1 MLTLAEKIEND
12 AAKRLVLA
20 EGRQPAEELGRFKAF
35 LKLENHRLQMLHRAG
50 GSGREVCHAR
60 ATLLDVLIRHILEPV
75 VESMASGKVPV
86 PKFAVVAIG
95 GYGRAELN
103 PFSDIDILFLH
114 QGDLVSGGKTHPEW
128 NRLTET
134 LLYTLWDLGLKVG
147 HSVRSV
153 EECVKVANSDM
164 QSKTSLIESR
174 LVYGDNALFNRLQS
188 VVLAKSVK
196 GFEEAY
202 IASRI
207 TDQAARRTKF
217 GNSPFMQEPN
227 IKNGTG
233 GLRDYQNLLWMAF
246 FKYRIR
252 TLDELEQKELI
263 TDSERKQL
271 EAAYDF
277 LLWVRNEVHYTA
289 KRGVDV
295 LTKNLQPSVAYN
307 LGYTERSPS
316 KRIEGFMR
324 DVYTHMRHIYLITRT
339 LEDRLALLPGTSRL
353 PSIRELIRRGK
364 RRATQQ
370 VVDGFVIVDGQISE
384 NTRSFKNQPRRLMR
398 LFLYMQQRGLK
409 LHPDIAQGIRN
420 QLSLVNREFLADKH
434 IHETFLEILNQRG
447 NVSPILRAMHEVGLL
462 GKYIPEFGRLTC
474 LVQHE
479 FYHQYTADEHTLVCI
494 EKLDGLWEANDHAL
508 NHYTLLFQQIERPF
522 LLYLA
527 LLLHDAGKGLP
538 TSDHSNAGSKIA
550 LAVAERIGLDGAT
563 AHSLRLLI
571 ENHLLMAQISQRRD
585 LEDPSVIRNFA
596 SQIQSRENAVMLTLL
611 TFADSKGTSDQLWNS
626 FKDSL
631 LWTLF
636 SRTMDLFSGTTDFL
650 RAESRQFELLKE
662 EVQTLL
668 PQTFSRDEIDAH
680 FENLPPRY
688 FQIHGSRQ
696 IVSDITLAHRFMHL
710 QVAEEDKA
718 LEPVI
723 LWHNEPDRGYTSV
736 QVCTWDRAGLFA
748 KIAGSLTAAGLNILS
763 AQIFTRKDGIII
775 DTFFVNDAFGAA
787 LARREEKDTFE
798 KILNQVLTGTAVDF
812 PALIEKKKT
821 LNRIYQSLDGER
833 IPTSIGFDNENSTN
847 CTILDI
853 EIEDRIGLLYFIS
866 QTMAEL
872 GLDISLAKILTE
884 KGAAIDTFYITTWDK
899 QKITDLDQ
907 QKFIEARLRE
917 HLDGWPLA
925 TPAK

>member
-1 MLTLAEKIEND
+1 
-12 AAKRLVLA
+12 
-20 EGRQPAEELGRFKAF
+20 
-35 LKLENHRLQMLHRAG
+35 
-50 GSGREVCHAR
+50 
-60 ATLLDVLIRHILEPV
+60 
-75 VESMASGKVPV
+75 
-86 PKFAVVAIG
+86 
-95 GYGRAELN
+95 
-103 PFSDIDILFLH
+103 
-114 QGDLVSGGKTHPEW
+114 
-128 NRLTET
+128 
-134 LLYTLWDLGLKVG
+134 
-147 HSVRSV
+147 
-153 EECVKVANSDM
+153 
-164 QSKTSLIESR
+164 
-174 LVYGDNALFNRLQS
+174 
-188 VVLAKSVK
+188 
-196 GFEEAY
+196 
-202 IASRI
+202 
-207 TDQAARRTKF
+207 
-217 GNSPFMQEPN
+217 
-227 IKNGTG
+227 
-233 GLRDYQNLLWMAF
+233 
-246 FKYRIR
+246 
-252 TLDELEQKELI
+252 
-263 TDSERKQL
+263 
-271 EAAYDF
+271 
-277 LLWVRNEVHYTA
+277 
-289 KRGVDV
+289 
-295 LTKNLQPSVAYN
+295 
-307 LGYTERSPS
+307 
-316 KRIEGFMR
+316 
-324 DVYTHMRHIYLITRT
+324 
-339 LEDRLALLPGTSRL
+339 
-353 PSIRELIRRGK
+353 
-364 RRATQQ
+364 
-370 VVDGFVIVDGQISE
+370 
-384 NTRSFKNQPRRLMR
+384 
-398 LFLYMQQRGLK
+398 
-409 LHPDIAQGIRN
+409 
-420 QLSLVNREFLADKH
+420 
-434 IHETFLEILNQRG
+434 
-447 NVSPILRAMHEVGLL
+447 
-462 GKYIPEFGRLTC
+462 
-474 LVQHE
+474 
-479 FYHQYTADEHTLVCI
+479 
-494 EKLDGLWEANDHAL
+494 
-508 NHYTLLFQQIERPF
+508 
-522 LLYLA
+522 
-527 LLLHDAGKGLP
+527 
-538 TSDHSNAGSKIA
+538 
-550 LAVAERIGLDGAT
+550 
-563 AHSLRLLI
+563 LLI

-853 EIEDRIGLLYFIS
+853 ETEDRIGLLYFIS
-866 QTMAEL
+866 QTLAEL

-899 QKITDLDQ
+899 QKITDSDQ
-907 QKFIEARLRE
+907 QRFIEARLRE

-925 TPAK
+925 VPAK